1 MKSHLKDLWDKINQ
15 EFNTYQQMKKHL
27 LILSLILLVFTG
39 CKNEGKNQKNADQE
53 NTEVST
59 EEENQKNSDGGQVL
73 IGDFI
78 YSDEAAVINGK
89 KFIYGVELDS
99 MARVLIEKVEPYK
112 EDEYDMIPVAVKGK
126 VKPNS
131 NDDGW
136 DEVVEI
142 TKIIKISKSKSNQ
155 EAIEINSDQ
164 KSL

>member
-1 MKSHLKDLWDKINQ
+1 
-15 EFNTYQQMKKHL
+15 MKKYL
-27 LILSLILLVFTG
+27 LILSLILLVFAS
-39 CKNEGKNQKNADQE
+39 CKDEKNAKDSNVE
-53 NTEVST
+53 NTESST
-59 EEENQKNSDGGQVL
+59 EENNKNSDGEKVL

-99 MARVLIEKVEPYK
+99 MARVLIEKVEPFK

-126 VKPNS
+126 VKPNP
-131 NDDGW
+131 NDEGW
-136 DEVVEI
+136 DEIVEI

-155 EAIEINSDQ
+155 EAIEINSNQ

>member
-1 MKSHLKDLWDKINQ
+1 
-15 EFNTYQQMKKHL
+15 MKKYL
-27 LILSLILLVFTG
+27 LILSLILLVFAS
-39 CKNEGKNQKNADQE
+39 CKDEKNAKDSNVE
-53 NTEVST
+53 NTESST
-59 EEENQKNSDGGQVL
+59 EENNKNSDGEKVL

-99 MARVLIEKVEPYK
+99 MAEVLIEKVEPFK

-126 VKPNS
+126 VKPNP
-131 NDDGW
+131 NDEGW
-136 DEVVEI
+136 DEIVEI

-155 EAIEINSDQ
+155 EAIEINSNQ